1 MRLMTGTSPRSSIP
15 CFFSQP
21 PRTLIASLPDEW
33 IAGLLAAMNR
43 FFFLFSAMAALTVAP
58 VKGHEAAVEM
68 ADAAKVWLQSL
79 SKEQRS
85 QATFELTDKEREN
98 WHFIPKPFEGE
109 GMRGGLTLK
118 DMEPQQRH
126 LAFAL
131 LSSGMSHRGF
141 LTSTQI
147 MSLEHVLWE
156 MEQDA
161 KRDTM
166 MYYVSI
172 FGKPGSDAWGWRFEG
187 HHLSI
192 NFTIADGKVTSAT
205 PNFFASN
212 PGEILEGP
220 RKGLRVLAAEEDVA
234 RELVQSLS
242 DEQKAKAIVEE
253 KAPRDI
259 LTSAEPTVESLGD
272 AGLTW
277 GDLTKEQRQGLRE
290 LIHVYV
296 HRIRSEVAKDD
307 LAAIK
312 EAGMDKIVFAWAGGI
327 EKGDPH
333 YYRVQGP
340 TFLLEY
346 ANTQNNANHVHA
358 VWRDFA
364 GDFGRDVLKEHYQA
378 HHKKDK

>member
-1 MRLMTGTSPRSSIP
+1 
-15 CFFSQP
+15 
-21 PRTLIASLPDEW
+21 
-33 IAGLLAAMNR
+33 MNR
-43 FFFLFSAMAALTVAP
+43 FFLIFSASVALTMAP
-58 VKGHEAAVEM
+58 LGAHESAVEM
-68 ADAAKVWLQSL
+68 ADAAKAWLQSL
-79 SKEQRS
+79 TKEQKG
-85 QATFELTDKEREN
+85 QATFKLTDKEREN
-98 WHFIPKPFEGE
+98 WHFIPKPFEGK
-109 GMRGGLTLK
+109 GMRGGLVLK

-126 LAFAL
+126 LAYAL

-141 LTSTQI
+141 LTATQI

-172 FGKPGSDAWGWRFEG
+172 FGEPGSDAWGWRFEG

-212 PGEILEGP
+212 PGEILQGP

-234 RELVQSLS
+234 RSLIQSLS
-242 DEQKAKAIVEE
+242 EEQKGKAIVED

-259 LTSAEPTVESLGD
+259 LTSAKPTVESLGD
-272 AGLTW
+272 AGIAW
-277 GDLTKEQRQGLRE
+277 GDLDEKQRKGLLD

-296 HRIRSEVAKDD
+296 HRIRPEVAKDD
-307 LAAIK
+307 LAAIEK
-312 EAGMDKIVFAWAGGI
+312 AGMDKIVFAWAGGI
-327 EKGDPH
+327 EKGEQH

-364 GDFGRDVLKEHYQA
+364 GDFGRDVLKEHYQEQ
-378 HHKKDK
+378 HQGGE